1 MMQFKNPNDPGEK
14 EAFNKDVGVITD
26 FYISDLYEGFENM
39 YRGVYPLGEM
49 IKMRL
54 SILRST
60 KTSTILFTFDDLISL
75 KKLKFS
81 LYEKDS
87 NDHYV
92 IHSECMKIAPGH
104 HVLISVE

>member
-1 MMQFKNPNDPGEK
+1 
-14 EAFNKDVGVITD
+14 
-26 FYISDLYEGFENM
+26 M
-39 YRGVYPLGEM
+39 YRGVTPLGEN

-60 KTSTILFTFDDLISL
+60 KTSTILFTFDDLVTS

-87 NDHYV
+87 DDHYV
-92 IHSECMKIAPGH
+92 IHSECMKINPGH
-104 HVLISVE
+104 HVLITVEQIQEQGLLIRMYDLMTGFTAEFYLVQK

>member
-1 MMQFKNPNDPGEK
+1 
-14 EAFNKDVGVITD
+14 
-26 FYISDLYEGFENM
+26 M
-39 YRGVYPLGEM
+39 YRGVQALGEM

-60 KTSTILFTFDDLISL
+60 KTHTILFTFDDLISL

-92 IHSECMKIAPGH
+92 IHSECMKMSPGH
-104 HVLISVE
+104 HVLITVEQIQEEGLLVRMYDLMLGCSAEFYLIRK